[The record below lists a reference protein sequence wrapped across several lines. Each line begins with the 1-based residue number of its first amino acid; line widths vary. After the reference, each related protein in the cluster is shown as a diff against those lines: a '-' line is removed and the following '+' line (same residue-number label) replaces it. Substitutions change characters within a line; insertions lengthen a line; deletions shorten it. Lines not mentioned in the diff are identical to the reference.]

1 MIDSIL
7 FRDMSLVTALGL
19 RQADVL
25 VEDGKIVTI
34 GWDLPQDA
42 ELIIEDSGLLLL
54 PGCIDT
60 HVHFRDPGLTH
71 KEDLESGSRAAA
83 AGGITTFF
91 DMPNTKPSTTTQAL
105 IAAKKRLASQKSL
118 INYNFYIGA
127 TEDNLEECLACENIP
142 GIKIFMGS
150 STGDLMIKDPQT
162 LERFFATGSRL
173 IAVHAE
179 DEAIISENKARF
191 EGSRSV
197 SDHPFIRSPEAAL
210 SATKHAVAL
219 AQKYMRRL
227 HICHL
232 TTQEEANFLA
242 KLETEGLVSTEVS
255 PQHLLLSSPSVYD
268 KWGTMGQINPP
279 IREARHGQAL
289 WRALKA
295 GTIGSIATDHAP
307 HTIAE
312 KEVGYPMAHS
322 GMPCIEHSLPLM
334 LTLVNQNKCSLV
346 DVVRWMSTHPAACFG
361 IDKKGRIEEGYDAD
375 LILVDMNA
383 KKVIKKENII
393 SKCGWSAFEGQRLH
407 GLPIATFVN
416 GQLVYREGDFFTDIK
431 GKEAIIAPS
440 WESRG

>member
-25 VEDGKIVTI
+25 VENGKIKTI
-34 GWDLPQDA
+34 GWDLPQNA
-42 ELIIEDSGLLLL
+42 ELIVEDSGLLLM

-83 AGGITTFF
+83 SGGVTTFF
-91 DMPNTKPSTTTQAL
+91 DMPNTKPSTTTQQL
-105 IAAKKRLASQKSL
+105 MAAKKRLASQKSL

-127 TEDNLEECLACENIP
+127 TEDNLDECLSCENIP

-150 STGDLMIKDPQT
+150 STGDLMIKDPQA

-179 DEAIISENKARF
+179 DEAIIAENKARF
-191 EGSRSV
+191 EGSRDV

-210 SATKHAVAL
+210 AATKHAVAL
-219 AQKYMRRL
+219 AQKYNRRL

-232 TTQEEANFLA
+232 TTQEEAIFLS
-242 KLETEGLVSTEVS
+242 KLETEGLISTEVS
-255 PQHLLLSSPSVYD
+255 PQHLLLSAPSVYD

-307 HTIAE
+307 HTIEE
-312 KEVGYPMAHS
+312 KEVGYPRAHS

-346 DVVRWMSTHPAACFG
+346 DVVRWMSTHPAAAFG

-383 KKVIKKENII
+383 KKVIKRENIV
-393 SKCGWSAFEGQRLH
+393 SKCGWSAFEGHRLH

-431 GKEAIIAPS
+431 GKEAKIVPS

>member
-1 MIDSIL
+1 MIESIL

-19 RQADVL
+19 RHADVL
-25 VEDGKIVTI
+25 VEDGKIKTI
-34 GWDLPQDA
+34 GWDLPQNV
-42 ELIIEDSGLLLL
+42 ELIVEDSGLLLL
-54 PGCIDT
+54 PGCIDP

-83 AGGITTFF
+83 SGGVTTFF
-91 DMPNTKPSTTTQAL
+91 DMPNTRPSATSPQT
-105 IAAKKRLASQKSL
+105 IAEKKRLASQKSL
-118 INYNFYIGA
+118 VNYNFYIGA
-127 TEDNLEECLACENIP
+127 TEDNLDDCLACENIP

-150 STGDLMIKDPQT
+150 STGDLMIKDPKV

-179 DEAIISENKARF
+179 DEAMIAENKARF
-191 EGSRSV
+191 EGSRDV
-197 SDHPFIRSPEAAL
+197 TDHSRIRSSEAAL
-210 SATKHAVAL
+210 SATRLAVSL
-219 AQKYMRRL
+219 AQRYMRRL

-232 TTQEEANFLA
+232 TSQEEASFLA
-242 KLETEGLVSTEVS
+242 NLETEGLISTEVS

-295 GTIGSIATDHAP
+295 GTIACIATDHAP
-307 HTIAE
+307 HTLEE
-312 KEVGYPMAHS
+312 KALGYPHAHS
-322 GMPCIEHSLPLM
+322 GMPGVEHALPLM

-346 DVVRWMSTHPAACFG
+346 DVVRWMSTHPANAFG

-383 KKVIKKENII
+383 KKIIKRDQIV
-393 SKCGWSAFEGQRLH
+393 SKWGWSAFEGHRLH

-416 GQLVYREGDFFTDIK
+416 GQMVYREGDFFTQIK
-431 GKEAIIAPS
+431 GKEARILAP
-440 WESRG
+440 WEGHA